1 MNKKKVLYSIVSALV
16 VSSMILTGCSKSAE
30 VPVNAKAPVVNTAKE
45 GSPAGESAKA
55 VKPAVEAYFT
65 NIGSTVKDSY
75 TIPEKDLGVELGK
88 NPVNYAVLDIRKAD
102 VYQLGHIKGAVNAP
116 YGPSIASNLDKI
128 RAFAK
133 DKTLVIVCDNGQM
146 AAQVTSLLNIA
157 GIKTRASNHGMGTG
171 LDVVGWASLKLPLDT
186 NPTLMPAL
194 PAVAS
199 PNKAIDDA
207 VIKNLSEVPIDSYI
221 INLPVLK
228 EALAKNAD
236 KYYFIDIRKAED
248 FAKGHIKGFV
258 NIPYGPDI
266 TKNLDSIKEKGQ
278 GKTVVV
284 SCYTGQKSGQ
294 VAAAFNILGIS
305 TKSVDFG
312 FGKDGFP
319 KGWSTDKA
327 NEIVK

>member
-1 MNKKKVLYSIVSALV
+1 MEKKKVLYSLLSALA

-30 VPVNAKAPVVNTAKE
+30 VPVIAKAPVVNTTNDGA
-45 GSPAGESAKA
+45 PAADSVKA

-65 NIGSTVKDSY
+65 NVGSTVQDAY
-75 TIPEKDLGVELGK
+75 TIPEKDLYNGLEK
-88 NPVNYAVLDIRKAD
+88 NPSNYAVLDIRQAD
-102 VYQLGHIKGAVNAP
+102 AYKLGHIKGSVNVP
-116 YGPSIASNLDKI
+116 YGSSIASNLDKI

-133 DKTLVIVCDNGQM
+133 DKTLVVVCYTGQM
-146 AAQVTSLLNIA
+146 AAQADSILNIA
-157 GIKTRASNHGMGTG
+157 GIKTRSLNHGMGTG

-207 VIKNLSEVPIDSYI
+207 VIKYFSEVPNDSYI
-221 INLPVLK
+221 MDLPVLK
-228 EALAKNAD
+228 EALAKNAE
-236 KYYFIDIRKAED
+236 KYYFIDIRLAAD

-266 TKNLDSIKEKGQ
+266 AKNLDAIKEKGQ

-284 SCYTGQKSGQ
+284 CCYTGQKAGQ
-294 VAAAFNILGIS
+294 VDSALNILGIP

-319 KGWSTDKA
+319 KGWSSDKA
-327 NEIVK
+327 NEVVK